1 MTQDLQSFLI
11 AVGVILALT
20 LLVPCIESIATFVR
34 RRRAQSATESFSEQ
48 ESRPSLY
55 RETA

>member
-11 AVGVILALT
+11 AVGVILALA
-20 LLVPCIESIATFVR
+20 LFVPCIESIANYVR
-34 RRRAQSATESFSEQ
+34 RRRSQPTPELFSEQ

>member
-20 LLVPCIESIATFVR
+20 LLVPCIESIANFIR
-34 RRRAQSATESFSEQ
+34 RRRNPPVLESFGEQ
-48 ESRPSLY
+48 DTRSSFSR
-55 RETA
+55 EIA